1 MDILCSKVFLF
12 SLNFVG
18 FKREA
23 WCELRQNWSAY
34 ARIFINAKAA
44 RYKVFFF
51 SHLNDKRQT
60 DDLLSFYYTFL
71 RLLSLR
77 TFV

>member
-1 MDILCSKVFLF
+1 MRK
-12 SLNFVG
+12 N
-18 FKREA
+18 R
-23 WCELRQNWSAY
+23 SAY
-34 ARIFINAKAA
+34 ARIFIKAKAA

-77 TFV
+77 TFA